1 MSSKSITIRTETE
14 IVERLSALA
23 KSMDRSRNWV
33 IEDALKQY
41 LEQQARYA
49 QGIAEARA
57 SLERG
62 EGIEHEDLMAEMD
75 NLIEERARAR
85 EADR

>member
-1 MSSKSITIRTETE
+1 MSSKSITIRIETE
-14 IVERLSALA
+14 VVEQLSALA
-23 KSMDRSRNWV
+23 RSMDRSRNWV
-33 IEDALKQY
+33 VEDALKQY

-49 QGIAEARA
+49 EGIAEARA

-75 NLIEERARAR
+75 GLIEERARAR
-85 EADR
+85 ETDR